1 MLGDNHFRIGFGRSN
16 TNEIVQQWYNTLLDV
31 NHPATSI
38 LYGHGSTLS
47 DGVIEGYNQQDDQ
60 QDNHQDNQPDINKP
74 NNMATEENNKS
85 GQQSITE
92 IVQKQRQTTQQTTQ
106 QKREYH
112 TSVINRN
119 NNFVPWEELD
129 VKSGTVPKKKVL
141 NYQQQKLQDLQDQQE
156 RKDKKLQKKK
166 LEKKLNQ
173 PNTLKELLKDV
184 ENSSKKDA
192 SLTDL
197 HLTGRYKSA
206 PKNRLKASAPLA
218 ERDRVREIS
227 ISNQKHR

>member
-1 MLGDNHFRIGFGRSN
+1 M
-16 TNEIVQQWYNTLLDV
+16 
-31 NHPATSI
+31 
-38 LYGHGSTLS
+38 YGHGSTLS
-47 DGVIEGYNQQDDQ
+47 DGVIEGYNQQDDH
-60 QDNHQDNQPDINKP
+60 QDNHQDN
-74 NNMATEENNKS
+74 MATEENKT

-92 IVQKQRQTTQQTTQ
+92 FVQKRRQTTQQTTQ

-197 HLTGRYKSA
+197 HLTGRYKGA

-227 ISNQKHR
+227 VSNQKHR